1 MFVDE
6 NTIKKQVGIK
16 IKKYRQNMKLTQFKL
31 GELIDINQRQV
42 ALLEAGKSFPSLIT
56 LSKMANIF
64 DCKVADLFESDDDL
78 SEDELKNRL
87 IQIISSSSPEDCRR
101 LYSIAK
107 SFLLV

>member
-56 LSKMANIF
+56 LSKMA
-64 DCKVADLFESDDDL
+64 DLFESDDDL

-107 SFLLV
+107 SFLLI